1 MAELDFDKL
10 DTKTKV
16 ALTRR
21 GRSTDSG
28 LSASPGAGSGMGLG
42 MSGAI
47 SSAANQAASTNL
59 IPVANP
65 QVMRGMKL
73 DPRGVG
79 GQTFAE
85 LQEKVSEGERPVEKG
100 RDPGDTRDMNYEGY
114 DTRGAQPGDYIGRG
128 GAPAGGGELANQTM
142 GRILGSTV
150 GKGLAQGALASVLGA
165 PGKQV
170 TNMIGSGF
178 TSLTGIGAINELAG
192 AVVGSEIGTAQFKGA
207 TDDFGKSLE
216 GTEVG
221 ARALEKAR
229 QAATGRFGLVGMG
242 LRGLGS
248 LLGLNDSPFESA
260 QEAIDTETRRS
271 ELEKAAIS
279 TGQPYNEQSEMSGFD
294 KLKSSI
300 SNAVPNAL
308 NYIGLQ
314 DPTKDGTANFNFET
328 LKTGDQSGAGDKGV
342 LDKNSSQQKAI
353 RERTAVEKRLSGMSS
368 GGRGNNQGYSYSGG
382 QPGMT
387 DTYDIDYGGT
397 TNRGGW
403 GDNSTSEGG
412 FSGSGG
418 GDYGGGSMA
427 G

>member
-1 MAELDFDKL
+1 MAELDFEKL

-170 TNMIGSGF
+170 MGMVGSGF
-178 TSLTGIGAINELAG
+178 TSLTGVGAINELAG

-229 QAATGRFGLVGMG
+229 QAATGRFGIVGMG

-248 LLGLNDSPFESA
+248 LLGFNDSPFESA
-260 QEAIDTETRRS
+260 DEAINTETRRS
-271 ELEKAAIS
+271 ELERAAIS
-279 TGQPYNEQSEMSGFD
+279 TGQPYNEQSEMSSFD
-294 KLKSSI
+294 KLKAGI

-328 LKTGDQSGAGDKGV
+328 LKTGDQSAAGDKGV

-353 RERTAVEKRLSGMSS
+353 QGRTAVEKRLSAMSS
-368 GGRGNNQGYSYSGG
+368 GGRGNNQK
-382 QPGMT
+382 T
-387 DTYDIDYGGT
+387 DISM
-397 TNRGGW
+397 GGW
-403 GDNSTSEGG
+403 GGYKGLGIGNPGSYGG
-412 FSGSGG
+412 SN
-418 GDYGGGSMA
+418 DLGGGSNYGGDGGFGGNEGGGGFA
-427 G
+427 Q